1 MPLSSPNA
9 QQAAAL
15 LAASKS
21 MVPAEMSWE
30 QHEIR
35 QRFEISTQGLLSR
48 SQQLQVAR
56 KFMADK
62 EEWQPCS
69 YAGYAIVSM
78 LRASVDNENLEQYLL
93 TLQHHI
99 EVAFPCPK
107 RIYMLPAH
115 SFHQT
120 IASTFSD
127 ERLLQHLPQESQR
140 LSFPQRIADAMHGV
154 NRHQRSEPLCLRVLG
169 LGIFRSAF
177 GVLLS
182 VPRQQD
188 YDEIIYLR
196 DHVYTHPALRAV
208 GLCRTRPFVAHISL
222 GYIEAAFT
230 EMERI
235 QLSELFSDLNAAIAN
250 QQLFFYISSAQL
262 SWYDDLSTFQIQ
274 PSFPQ
279 YHFVTQASDAGG
291 EQ

>member
-1 MPLSSPNA
+1 MPLSSFDA
-9 QQAAAL
+9 QQSAAKAAAC
-15 LAASKS
+15 KP

-35 QRFEISTQGLLSR
+35 QRFEISAVGLQTR

-56 KFMADK
+56 KFSAAH
-62 EEWQPCS
+62 EGWQPCS
-69 YAGYAIVSM
+69 YAGYAIVSL
-78 LRASVDNENLEQYLL
+78 LRASVDNSQLEQFLL
-93 TLQHHI
+93 ALQHHI

-107 RIYMLPAH
+107 RICMLPAH

-120 IASTFSD
+120 IANTFSD

-140 LSFPQRIADAMHGV
+140 QSFPQRIAEAMHGV

-222 GYIEAAFT
+222 GYIEAEFT
-230 EMERI
+230 EAERI
-235 QLSELFSDLNAAIAN
+235 QFSELFSDLNAAITH
-250 QQLFFYISSAQL
+250 QQLFLYISSAQL

-279 YHFVTQASDAGG
+279 YHFVTQDSEAGG
-291 EQ
+291 V